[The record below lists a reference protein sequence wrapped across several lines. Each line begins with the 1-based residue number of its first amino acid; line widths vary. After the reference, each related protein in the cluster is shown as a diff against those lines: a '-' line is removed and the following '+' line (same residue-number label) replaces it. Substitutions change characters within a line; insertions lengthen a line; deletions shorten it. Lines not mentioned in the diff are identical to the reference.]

1 MNKKSILIYSD
12 WEEDI
17 KMMTPPEVQNFMLN
31 IFRNA
36 RGEEPYLPTR
46 HEQMHWLQISRI
58 LNINKDKYEKRAA
71 RSRENGKKGGRP
83 SNPENPAGYNETQNN
98 PENLISDNS

>member
-1 MNKKSILIYSD
+1 MKNTIMIYSD

-17 KMMTPPEVQNFMLN
+17 KLMTPAEVQNFMLN

-46 HEQMHWLQISRI
+46 AEQMHWLQIKRI
-58 LNINKDKYEKRAA
+58 LEINKVKYEKQAE
-71 RSRENGKKGGRP
+71 RSRQNGLQGGRP
-83 SNPENPAGYNETQNN
+83 KNNPLGFVGYSETQ
-98 PENLISDNS
+98 

>member
-1 MNKKSILIYSD
+1 MKKSILIYAD

-17 KMMTPPEVQNFMLN
+17 KIMTPAEVQNFMLN

-46 HEQMHWLQISRI
+46 AEQMHWLQIKRI
-58 LNINKDKYEKRAA
+58 LEINKVKYEKSAE
-71 RSRENGKKGGRP
+71 RSRQNGAAGGRP
-83 SNPENPAGYNETQNN
+83 KNNPVGYSETQ
-98 PENLISDNS
+98 